1 MTPEERKDAGANAAG
16 IHAGAAGTGN
26 AAGAGAAAGTG
37 DAGAGDA
44 AGAGAA
50 GAEQNVSRETFT
62 KSGASQRV
70 ASYAVGAGSAG
81 VGDADDVAGADGIGV
96 GMHDAEAP
104 SVNVSRETL
113 GVHGGK
119 MHVVRAFTLRT
130 LAKNRVRTA
139 VTVAGIAL
147 SAALLTAVLVSLSSL
162 TAFLYDE
169 EVAQQGAWQVSATTN
184 DSAKVAKARKSD
196 RVAALSVVTDVGF
209 AVPGSKSGASGAGG
223 DNGASASGEEEPA
236 NDTNRYGNYLAV
248 RAIDDDF
255 SSVCALPLSEGRY
268 PENSHE
274 IVLYSLYRN
283 STVFSSQPCDIGGTV
298 TLNLG
303 VRKPV
308 PATAKDAEATVSTA
322 NPSTTANVS
331 RETSADAGSAGTGA
345 TASAGSDASA
355 TGAGSESADSQ
366 SDNVSRET
374 SADAGTA
381 SAVDASATGAG
392 VGEMPAYLDISYGYL
407 DAEADGGSFNEEFV
421 DAGLSQ
427 TYTVVGFYQTNN
439 SFTATGFG
447 TVGFTFADDQMETAL
462 GKLGEAPSEVVYFTT
477 SGFST
482 VEEIEEFACGIFDS
496 SQDKVSLHNALLR
509 YSGIS
514 SDRAIWDTLRQ
525 MVAVLAVIIV
535 AASASLIYNSFAI
548 SVAQRTRQ
556 FGLLA
561 SIGASRR
568 QIRAMVR
575 YEAFVLA
582 LVGIPLGLA
591 LGVGGSYVVLTALSP
606 ALSKVMGGSGLTQF
620 GVHVDI
626 LFLSVAA
633 ALAFV
638 AVAVSAQ
645 IPSRRAARVSAVDAL
660 RNTQDVNMGRTLGKR
675 RDTGFSGADPW
686 KPHGIAAGA
695 RLFGVPVM
703 LAQRSAKRS
712 RSKGRVATAS
722 LLLAVILLVTA
733 GALNLYL
740 STFVKVAGNVASY
753 DVYLNVY
760 GENLRSAIANDAAPG
775 EDGGASGAEG
785 GASGGFE
792 TADDLD
798 STGDRSSYPFG
809 SRTSPSDFSAMCN
822 ALNALD
828 GAEVVGSSV
837 RLSVPVGI
845 PASMVGE
852 GLVFASVTET
862 QEDGSVATQLT
873 LSFIDDESYA
883 TYLAEQGL
891 DAARFL
897 DAEHPLALANRQA
910 YGNDGSM
917 YQIMDMIVD
926 TGAVSLYAYGQRNGA
941 APLSSEM
948 MLSSG
953 RLGVCYEGSGETLV
967 EVSREEGAHVA
978 GKVEVGALVDDLPP
992 IMKGNTVPVILMPAS
1007 FAGMF
1012 GLGEIAAMN
1021 GTATTG
1027 GSGAGSEGDKSGA
1040 AANAVAN
1047 AGAAGDT
1054 PNVTAADNG
1063 DAAALDNDDAAAL
1076 DIDSSLSFA
1085 IAFEAEDHAA
1095 VAKSVQECMRQT
1107 GYDHYVYD
1115 ATANQEQSELALTV
1129 VETFSLSFAIIL
1141 ALIAVTNVFN
1151 TLVNGLV
1158 LRRREFAMLKS
1169 VGMDDRAFNRMI
1181 AWECVRYGVRG
1192 LVGGLA
1198 VSVLV
1203 SFLLYNALGESVSG
1217 LSFVLPWKSMGAAV
1231 LAVVLVTLA
1240 STAYGLHRARANNIV
1255 EALRMQ

>member
-16 IHAGAAGTGN
+16 THAGAAGTGN

-50 GAEQNVSRETFT
+50 GAEQNVSRETF
-62 KSGASQRV
+62 
-70 ASYAVGAGSAG
+70 
-81 VGDADDVAGADGIGV
+81 
-96 GMHDAEAP
+96 
-104 SVNVSRETL
+104 

-184 DSAKVAKARKSD
+184 DFTKVAQARKSD
-196 RVAALSVVTDVGF
+196 HVAALSVITDVGF

-322 NPSTTANVS
+322 NPSTTAKANVS

-345 TASAGSDASA
+345 TASAGSTDTVRAESTKDAVSVGEAGASA
-355 TGAGSESADSQ
+355 AGEGAAS
-366 SDNVSRET
+366 
-374 SADAGTA
+374 TA
-381 SAVDASATGAG
+381 GAG
-392 VGEMPAYLDISYGYL
+392 VGKMPAYLDISYGYL

-462 GKLGEAPSEVVYFTT
+462 GKLGEAPSEAVYFTT

-525 MVAVLAVIIV
+525 IVAVLAVIIV

-722 LLLAVILLVTA
+722 LLLAVVLLVTA

-740 STFVKVAGNVASY
+740 STFVKAAGNVAPY

-775 EDGGASGAEG
+775 EDGGASGED

-809 SRTSPSDFSAMCN
+809 SRTSLSGFSAMCN

-828 GAEVVGSSV
+828 GTEVVGSSV

-852 GLVFASVTET
+852 GLVSASVTET
-862 QEDGSVATQLT
+862 QGDGSVATQLT

-883 TYLAEQGL
+883 TYLVEQGL

-926 TGAVSLYAYGQRNGA
+926 TGAVSLYAYGQHNGA

-953 RLGVCYEGSGETLV
+953 RLGVCYEGSGETPV
-967 EVSREEGAHVA
+967 EVSREEGAHIA

-992 IMKGNTVPVILMPAS
+992 IMKGNTVPAILMPAS
-1007 FAGMF
+1007 FASMF

-1021 GTATTG
+1021 G
-1027 GSGAGSEGDKSGA
+1027 A
-1040 AANAVAN
+1040 AADN
-1047 AGAAGDT
+1047 GD
-1054 PNVTAADNG
+1054 TAADNG
-1063 DAAALDNDDAAAL
+1063 DTAAL
-1076 DIDSSLSFA
+1076 DIDSSLSFV
-1085 IAFEAEDHAA
+1085 IAFEAKDHAA
-1095 VAKSVQECMRQT
+1095 VAKSVQEYMRQT

-1151 TLVNGLV
+1151 TLVNGLM

-1203 SFLLYNALGESVSG
+1203 SFLLYNALGESVAG
-1217 LSFVLPWKSMGAAV
+1217 LSFALPWKSMGAAV
-1231 LAVVLVTLA
+1231 LAVMLVTLA

-1255 EALRMQ
+1255 AALRMQ

>member
-50 GAEQNVSRETFT
+50 GAEQ
-62 KSGASQRV
+62 
-70 ASYAVGAGSAG
+70 
-81 VGDADDVAGADGIGV
+81 
-96 GMHDAEAP
+96 
-104 SVNVSRETL
+104 NVSRETL

-184 DSAKVAKARKSD
+184 DSAKGAKARKSD

-331 RETSADAGSAGTGA
+331 RETSADAG
-345 TASAGSDASA
+345 
-355 TGAGSESADSQ
+355 
-366 SDNVSRET
+366 
-374 SADAGTA
+374 TA

-392 VGEMPAYLDISYGYL
+392 VGKMPAYLDISYGYL

-462 GKLGEAPSEVVYFTT
+462 GKLGEAPSEAVYFIT

-740 STFVKVAGNVASY
+740 STFVKVAGNVAFY

-785 GASGGFE
+785 GTSDAEGGASGGFG
-792 TADDLD
+792 TVDDLD

-809 SRTSPSDFSAMCN
+809 SRTSLSGFSAMCN

-828 GAEVVGSSV
+828 GAEVVSSSV

-852 GLVFASVTET
+852 GLVSASVTET

-883 TYLAEQGL
+883 TYLSEQGL

-953 RLGVCYEGSGETLV
+953 RLGVCYESSGETLV

-992 IMKGNTVPVILMPAS
+992 IMKGNTVPAIFMPAS

-1021 GTATTG
+1021 GTA
-1027 GSGAGSEGDKSGA
+1027 A
-1040 AANAVAN
+1040 
-1047 AGAAGDT
+1047 
-1054 PNVTAADNG
+1054 
-1063 DAAALDNDDAAAL
+1063 DNDDAAAL

-1085 IAFEAEDHAA
+1085 IAFEAEDHAD

-1217 LSFVLPWKSMGAAV
+1217 LSFALPWKSMGAAV

-1255 EALRMQ
+1255 AALRMQ

>member
-16 IHAGAAGTGN
+16 THAG
-26 AAGAGAAAGTG
+26 AAGTG

-303 VRKPV
+303 ARKPV

-322 NPSTTANVS
+322 NPSTTA
-331 RETSADAGSAGTGA
+331 
-345 TASAGSDASA
+345 
-355 TGAGSESADSQ
+355 
-366 SDNVSRET
+366 NVSRET

-785 GASGGFE
+785 GASGADGASGEDGASGAGGASGGFE

-809 SRTSPSDFSAMCN
+809 SRTSLSGFSAMCN

-837 RLSVPVGI
+837 RLSVPVDI

-883 TYLAEQGL
+883 TYLSEQGL

-926 TGAVSLYAYGQRNGA
+926 TGTVNFYAYGQRNGA

-992 IMKGNTVPVILMPAS
+992 IMKGNTVPAIFMPAS

-1021 GTATTG
+1021 G
-1027 GSGAGSEGDKSGA
+1027 A
-1040 AANAVAN
+1040 AA
-1047 AGAAGDT
+1047 
-1054 PNVTAADNG
+1054 
-1063 DAAALDNDDAAAL
+1063 DNDDAAAL

-1217 LSFVLPWKSMGAAV
+1217 LSFALPWKSMGAAV
-1231 LAVVLVTLA
+1231 LAVMLVTLA

>member
-16 IHAGAAGTGN
+16 THAGAAGTGN

-119 MHVVRAFTLRT
+119 IHVVRAFTLRT

-322 NPSTTANVS
+322 NPSTTAKANVS

-345 TASAGSDASA
+345 TASAGSTDTVRAESTKDAVSVGEAGASA
-355 TGAGSESADSQ
+355 AGEGAAS
-366 SDNVSRET
+366 
-374 SADAGTA
+374 TA
-381 SAVDASATGAG
+381 GAG
-392 VGEMPAYLDISYGYL
+392 VGKMPAYLDISYGYL

-462 GKLGEAPSEVVYFTT
+462 GKLGEAPSEAVYFTT

-525 MVAVLAVIIV
+525 IVAVLAVIIV

-633 ALAFV
+633 TLAFV

-722 LLLAVILLVTA
+722 LLLAVVLLVTA

-740 STFVKVAGNVASY
+740 STFVKVAGNVAPY

-775 EDGGASGAEG
+775 ED

-809 SRTSPSDFSAMCN
+809 SRTSLSGFSAMCN

-828 GAEVVGSSV
+828 GTEVVGSSV

-852 GLVFASVTET
+852 GLVSASVTET
-862 QEDGSVATQLT
+862 QGDGSVATQLT

-883 TYLAEQGL
+883 TYLVEQGL

-926 TGAVSLYAYGQRNGA
+926 TGAVSLYAYGQHNGA

-953 RLGVCYEGSGETLV
+953 RLGVCYEGSGETPV
-967 EVSREEGAHVA
+967 EVSREEGAHIA

-992 IMKGNTVPVILMPAS
+992 IMKGNTVPAILMPAS
-1007 FAGMF
+1007 FASMF

-1021 GTATTG
+1021 G
-1027 GSGAGSEGDKSGA
+1027 A
-1040 AANAVAN
+1040 AADNG
-1047 AGAAGDT
+1047 GA
-1054 PNVTAADNG
+1054 AADNG
-1063 DAAALDNDDAAAL
+1063 DTAAL
-1076 DIDSSLSFA
+1076 DISSSLSFV
-1085 IAFEAEDHAA
+1085 IAFEAKDHAA
-1095 VAKSVQECMRQT
+1095 VAKSVQEYMRQT

-1151 TLVNGLV
+1151 TLVNGLM

-1203 SFLLYNALGESVSG
+1203 SFLLYNALGESVAG
-1217 LSFVLPWKSMGAAV
+1217 LSFALPWKSMGAAV
-1231 LAVVLVTLA
+1231 LAVMLVTLA

-1255 EALRMQ
+1255 AALRMQ

>member
-50 GAEQNVSRETFT
+50 GAEQ
-62 KSGASQRV
+62 
-70 ASYAVGAGSAG
+70 
-81 VGDADDVAGADGIGV
+81 
-96 GMHDAEAP
+96 
-104 SVNVSRETL
+104 NVSRETL

-184 DSAKVAKARKSD
+184 DSAKGAKARKSD

-331 RETSADAGSAGTGA
+331 RETSADAG
-345 TASAGSDASA
+345 
-355 TGAGSESADSQ
+355 
-366 SDNVSRET
+366 
-374 SADAGTA
+374 TA

-462 GKLGEAPSEVVYFTT
+462 GKLGEAPSEAVYFIT

-740 STFVKVAGNVASY
+740 STFVKVAGNVAFY

-785 GASGGFE
+785 GTSDAEGGASGGFG
-792 TADDLD
+792 TVDDLD

-809 SRTSPSDFSAMCN
+809 SRTSLSGFSAMCN

-828 GAEVVGSSV
+828 GAEVVSSSV

-852 GLVFASVTET
+852 GLVSASVTET

-883 TYLAEQGL
+883 TYLSEQGL

-953 RLGVCYEGSGETLV
+953 RLGVCYESSGETLV

-992 IMKGNTVPVILMPAS
+992 IMKGNTVPAIFMPAS

-1021 GTATTG
+1021 GTA
-1027 GSGAGSEGDKSGA
+1027 A
-1040 AANAVAN
+1040 
-1047 AGAAGDT
+1047 
-1054 PNVTAADNG
+1054 
-1063 DAAALDNDDAAAL
+1063 DNDDAAAL

-1085 IAFEAEDHAA
+1085 IAFEAEDHAD

-1217 LSFVLPWKSMGAAV
+1217 LSFALPWKSMGAAV

-1255 EALRMQ
+1255 AALRMQ